1 MEIAPDS
8 VRRARPLL
16 GTFVDIAASGRAGS
30 ELEPAVDL
38 AFAAVA
44 KVHRLMSFHE
54 RESDVGRLNREAH
67 ARPVAVD
74 ACTFEVLQTSLDLH
88 RRSGGIFDI
97 TIAPVLQAMGLPPGA
112 EMRAGSRSPQ
122 PRIADAI
129 ELLPGR
135 RVRFR
140 EPGVR
145 IDLDGIA
152 KGFAV
157 DCAVEVLRNCGVPDG
172 LVNAGGDLAAFG
184 PNSHSVYIRD
194 PGSPQRL
201 LGPVEL
207 KDQALASSAA
217 RHDPFRGAA
226 VLDPAVVDPRTGE
239 PARSVRGAN
248 VRAASCM
255 IADALTKVVMI
266 EGEAAAALLREY
278 RAMALMISADGEIRV
293 TADWQHAACLAA

>member
-1 MEIAPDS
+1 MAIAPDN

-16 GTFVDIAASGRAGS
+16 GTFVEIAASGRPRS

-54 RESDVGRLNREAH
+54 HESDVGRLNREAH

-74 ACTFEVLQTSLDLH
+74 ACTFEVLRTSLDLH

-97 TIAPVLQAMGLPPGA
+97 AIAPVLQAMGLLPGA
-112 EMRAGSRSPQ
+112 KPDAGSRSPEL
-122 PRIADAI
+122 PMADAI

-140 EPGVR
+140 RPGVR
-145 IDLDGIA
+145 IDLGGIA

-157 DCAVEVLRNCGVPDG
+157 DCAIETLRNCGAPNA

-194 PGSPQRL
+194 PGSPHRL

-207 KDQALASSAA
+207 KDEALASSGTH
-217 RHDPFRGAA
+217 HDPFRGAG
-226 VLDPAVVDPRTGE
+226 VLDPTIIDPRTGE
-239 PARSVRGAN
+239 PAHSVRGAS
-248 VRAASCM
+248 VLAASCM
-255 IADALTKVVMI
+255 IADALTKVIMI
-266 EGEAAAALLREY
+266 ESEAAAALLREY
-278 RAMALMISADGEIRV
+278 GAMALMITNDEIWM
-293 TADWQHAACLAA
+293 TADWQHACLAA